1 MTNEAYRD
9 SLNRIAEV
17 HRKPDPAQKVDA
29 LCQRLDRDK
38 LLPFL
43 TGPRVLEL
51 GSGDGVWTEAVIE
64 RFGESFVVDGS
75 ESLLRDARARFGDQ
89 LNIYESYFE
98 TFVPPESITFDTILA
113 THILEHVDDPALVLK
128 RTRNWLSPGGRVIVV
143 VPNATSLHRRIGVRM
158 GILESVY
165 QLSERDHVVGHQ
177 RVLDLPALRELAT
190 TAGFEIVAERGFMI
204 KVLSNAQMADFP
216 EELIRAFVDVSE
228 ELPPEFSCNVAL
240 VLQAS

>member
-1 MTNEAYRD
+1 
-9 SLNRIAEV
+9 
-17 HRKPDPAQKVDA
+17 
-29 LCQRLDRDK
+29 
-38 LLPFL
+38 
-43 TGPRVLEL
+43 
-51 GSGDGVWTEAVIE
+51 
-64 RFGESFVVDGS
+64 
-75 ESLLRDARARFGDQ
+75 
-89 LNIYESYFE
+89 
-98 TFVPPESITFDTILA
+98 
-113 THILEHVDDPALVLK
+113 
-128 RTRNWLSPGGRVIVV
+128 
-143 VPNATSLHRRIGVRM
+143 M